1 MATKDGQKT
10 GGRQKG
16 VPNKKTQIIES
27 ILEELNCD
35 PIKILAAVAN
45 GEPLKA
51 RIGVGELSKK
61 APGCEDGDDDF
72 VEGDV
77 IPTLDQ
83 RISAAKEL
91 CQYVYPKRKA
101 IEHSGPQGGP
111 VAVTSINVL
120 PVKPAV

>member
-1 MATKDGQKT
+1 MATKDGVKT

-27 ILEELNCD
+27 ILDELNCD

-45 GEPLKA
+45 GEQMRA

-61 APGCEDGDDDF
+61 APGREDGDDDF
-72 VEGDV
+72 IEGDV

-83 RISAAKEL
+83 RIAAAKEL
-91 CQYVYPKRKA
+91 CNYVYPKRKA
-101 IEHSGPQGGP
+101 IEHSGFVG
-111 VAVTSINVL
+111 THEDTL
-120 PVKPAV
+120 DELE

>member
-1 MATKDGQKT
+1 MSNRGAAPGERR

-16 VPNKKTQIIES
+16 TPNKKTQAIEAM
-27 ILEELNCD
+27 LEHYGCEPLEV
-35 PIKILAAVAN
+35 LAMVAN

-61 APGCEDGDDDF
+61 APGKEDGDDDF

-83 RISAAKEL
+83 RINAAKEL
-91 CQYVYPKRKA
+91 CNYVYPKRKA
-101 IEHSGPQGGP
+101 IEHSG
-111 VAVTSINVL
+111 SIGTHEDTL
-120 PVKPAV
+120 DELA